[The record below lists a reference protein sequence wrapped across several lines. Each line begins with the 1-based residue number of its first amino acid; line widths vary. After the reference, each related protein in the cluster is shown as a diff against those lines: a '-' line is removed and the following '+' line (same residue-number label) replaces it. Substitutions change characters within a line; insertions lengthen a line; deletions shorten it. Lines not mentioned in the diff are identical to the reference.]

1 MSKEIQPLTES
12 THSSSLEFEH
22 SKDFA
27 EAKDHLMQPTS
38 YVFTIDCV
46 GVR

>member
-1 MSKEIQPLTES
+1 MSKKTQPLTES
-12 THSSSLEFEH
+12 THSSCLEFEH

-27 EAKDHLMQPTS
+27 EAKDHLMQPAS
-38 YVFTIDCV
+38 YVFTIDCG

>member
-1 MSKEIQPLTES
+1 MSKNTQLLTES
-12 THSSSLEFEH
+12 TLSSCLDFEH

-27 EAKDHLMQPTS
+27 EAKDHLMQPTI
-38 YVFTIDCV
+38 YVFTIDCG